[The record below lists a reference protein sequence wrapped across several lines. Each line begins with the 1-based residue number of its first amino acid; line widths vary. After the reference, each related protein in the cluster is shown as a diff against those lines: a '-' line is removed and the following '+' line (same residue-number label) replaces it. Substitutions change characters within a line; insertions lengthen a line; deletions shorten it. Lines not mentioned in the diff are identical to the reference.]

1 MSTIIE
7 IVLDVLLEFFV
18 YMGHGAGRSEYKT
31 YRRSLPQDAQPM
43 TRREWKKSHPAERRR
58 RVKTDIADPG
68 ND

>member
-1 MSTIIE
+1 MSTIME

-31 YRRSLPQDAQPM
+31 YRRSLPHDAQPM
-43 TRREWKKSHPAERRR
+43 TRREWKKSHPAVRRR
-58 RVKTDIADPG
+58 RDRAGIVDPG